1 MTLTE
6 MVPYEKIVP
15 LQDPNNLRS
24 SIYINEFIPS
34 AGLAFL
40 PTNGSP
46 PWINLNP
53 SYYMMN
59 SF

>member
-15 LQDPNNLRS
+15 LQDLRS

-40 PTNGSP
+40 PTNGSTLDKFES
-46 PWINLNP
+46 ILL
-53 SYYMMN
+53 YDEL
-59 SF
+59 FLTI